1 MVGFSQLGLIGVE
14 FAPQEID
21 GFLPLAESCCNQEEN
36 KHECFDFNGD
46 HHPGLL
52 GDRNGR
58 DLEAKRL
65 GLSWTGTNNK
75 NIHGR

>member
-1 MVGFSQLGLIGVE
+1 MVGFGQLDLIEVKV
-14 FAPQEID
+14 APQEID
-21 GFLPLAESCCNQEEN
+21 GCLPLAESCCNQEEN
-36 KHECFDFNGD
+36 KHECVDFNGD

-52 GDRNGR
+52 GDRDGH

-75 NIHGR
+75 SIQGR